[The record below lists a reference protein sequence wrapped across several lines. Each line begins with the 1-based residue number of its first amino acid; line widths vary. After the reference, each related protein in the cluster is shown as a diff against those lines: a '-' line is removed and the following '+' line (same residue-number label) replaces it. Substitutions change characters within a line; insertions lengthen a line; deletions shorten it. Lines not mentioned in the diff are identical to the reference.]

1 MADEDDYEYVYSD
14 SDGNESAAV
23 GSSSDACSHDNESAA
38 GWSDGDVYSDDN
50 GSTASDRPA
59 ASYGDNPIDV
69 DASSQPGG
77 QDGHRAATGHPAARS
92 WLHGDATG
100 LCGIATRMVSQSQPS
115 QPTVP
120 APLAGEDPPPPAPAP
135 AKTRLTFSGKIP
147 NISKK
152 NYQPINIYQQ
162 KKAKFSVMV
171 APTTPLSY
179 LRESIRQLMTVPG
192 DAAQHYELKLFP
204 GNDDHKNELVM
215 HGKETVGD
223 LGLCT
228 GEDDQMATSMD
239 LYVRFDWK
247 HQATMEP
254 HRTSKRS
261 SKPATMAKMAEE
273 IKLENRAKRSANR
286 SRSTKK
292 AEY

>member
-23 GSSSDACSHDNESAA
+23 GSSSDVCSHDNESAA
-38 GWSDGDVYSDDN
+38 RWSDGDVYSDDN

-59 ASYGDNPIDV
+59 ASDDEDPIDV
-69 DASSQPGG
+69 DASCQPGG
-77 QDGHRAATGHPAARS
+77 QDGQRAATGNPAAQS
-92 WLHGDATG
+92 WLHSDATG
-100 LCGIATRMVSQSQPS
+100 LCGITAMASQSQPS

-135 AKTRLTFSGKIP
+135 AKTRLKFSGKIP

-171 APTTPLSY
+171 APTTPLSDV
-179 LRESIRQLMTVPG
+179 RESIRQIMKVPG
-192 DAAQHYELKLFP
+192 DAMQHYELKLFP

-215 HGKETVGD
+215 YGKETVGN
-223 LGLCT
+223 LGLFT
-228 GEDDQMATSMD
+228 GEDDQMATSMN

-254 HRTSKRS
+254 QRTSKRL

-273 IKLENRAKRSANR
+273 MKSEN
-286 SRSTKK
+286 
-292 AEY
+292 